1 MRHQGKKPKG
11 FKSKVKEHLKD
22 DIKTFE
28 KEEKE
33 DKALLKKLKKAK

>member
-11 FKSKVKEHLKD
+11 FKAKVKEHLKD

-28 KEEKE
+28 KEKKE
-33 DKALLKKLKKAK
+33 DKALIKKLGKK